1 MAKQSG
7 IHQIKGKVGKM
18 SYYRQ
23 KGVTDGLARSINE
36 GLSNRVK
43 TAEEYENTRLNAAE
57 FGSAASF
64 AGACIR
70 AISERK
76 RSMLKNFATGDCA
89 KFVREIILADSTHNW
104 GERQLVGTDWQ
115 DGLRQ
120 RLNQYA
126 KLPYS
131 EYMGGIVTAA
141 VTIEDNVATA
151 KVTLNLPTNWGS
163 LLLAKGAT
171 DVIVSAHSAVIALQ
185 PEGAAPYKG
194 ETESLTIGETTEEIG
209 AAGPITITRLF
220 PAELVT
226 GDKDNTLT
234 ECLVVVKPCKTI
246 NGKIHILQELCFYTI
261 VKPVINE

>member
-76 RSMLKNFATGDCA
+76 RSMLKNFATGDLA
-89 KFVREIILADSTHNW
+89 KNVREVILTDSTNDW
-104 GERQLVGTDWQ
+104 GQRQLVGNLWQ
-115 DGLRQ
+115 TLLRHKIAT
-120 RLNQYA
+120 YA

-131 EYMGGIVTAA
+131 EYVGGDVSCSVAPSESGNVVT
-141 VTIEDNVATA
+141 T
-151 KVTLNLPTNWGS
+151 TLNVPAGWGE

-171 DVIVSAHSAVIALQ
+171 DVQVTTYVGSVTMFALGDAPFKSERATISA
-185 PEGAAPYKG
+185 G
-194 ETESLTIGETTEEIG
+194 ETSEQIGS
-209 AAGPITITRLF
+209 AGPISFDGNIGTFDID
-220 PAELVT
+220 AD
-226 GDKDNTLT
+226 GDDVMSMA
-234 ECLVVVKPCKTI
+234 LVVVKPFKTI
-246 NGKIHILQELCFYTI
+246 GGKMHILQELCTYTI
-261 VKPVINE
+261 VQPAINE

>member
-70 AISERK
+70 SISERK

-89 KFVREIILADSTHNW
+89 KFVREIILADGTHNW
-104 GERQLVGTDWQ
+104 GERQLVGNGWQ

-131 EYMGGIVTAA
+131 EYMGGFVSCEIRRVEDVYTA
-141 VTIEDNVATA
+141 TT
-151 KVTLNLPTNWGS
+151 TLDVPENWGS

-171 DVIVSAHSAVIALQ
+171 NILVSAYVGGVVLDVSSK
-185 PEGAAPYKG
+185 APYKG
-194 ETESLTIGETTEEIG
+194 ESYLIPAGENSTEIG
-209 AAGPITITRLF
+209 SAGPIVVTRQLEANA
-220 PAELVT
+220 PVDDT
-226 GDKDNTLT
+226 DNMMR
-234 ECLVVVKPCKTI
+234 ECLVVVKPFKTI
-246 NGKIHILQELCFYTI
+246 NGKMHILQELCFYRW
-261 VKPVINE
+261 VNFDLQS

>member
-1 MAKQSG
+1 
-7 IHQIKGKVGKM
+7 M

-70 AISERK
+70 SISERK
-76 RSMLKNFATGDCA
+76 RAMLKNFATGDCA
-89 KFVREIILADSTHNW
+89 KFVREIILADGTHNW

-115 DGLRQ
+115 DSLRQ

-131 EYMGGIVTAA
+131 EYMGGFVYCA
-141 VTIEDNVATA
+141 VTRDGDGVDVRA
-151 KVTLNLPTNWGS
+151 VLDLPVGWGQ
-163 LLLAKGAT
+163 LFAAKGAT
-171 DVIVSAHSAVIALQ
+171 DVLVDVYLGMNVLNTSGSAPFKALS
-185 PEGAAPYKG
+185 GSY
-194 ETESLTIGETTEEIG
+194 SCGETTEEIG
-209 AAGPITITRLF
+209 ATGPIEVEGTITDA
-220 PAELVT
+220 PAI
-226 GDKDNTLT
+226 GDAENVSSFA
-234 ECLVVVKPCKTI
+234 LVVVKPFKTI
-246 NGKIHILQELCFYTI
+246 NGKMHILQELCTYTI
-261 VKPVINE
+261 VKPIVTE

>member
-89 KFVREIILADSTHNW
+89 KFVREIILADGTHNW
-104 GERQLVGTDWQ
+104 GNRQLSAEGWQ
-115 DGLRQ
+115 TPLRSQ
-120 RLNQYA
+120 LNQYA

-131 EYMGGIVTAA
+131 EYMGGS
-141 VTIEDNVATA
+141 VACSVDQDETGFNTS
-151 KVTLNLPTNWGS
+151 VVLNLPANWGS
-163 LLLAKGAT
+163 LFLAKGAT
-171 DVIVSAHSAVIALQ
+171 DVIVSVYVGNVKLDI
-185 PEGAAPYKG
+185 EGTSPYKG
-194 ETESLTIGETTEEIG
+194 IEDMVALGDVTEEIG
-209 AAGPITITRLF
+209 AAGPIQVDGLIPASHQLF
-220 PAELVT
+220 
-226 GDKDNTLT
+226 DNANMLG
-234 ECLVVVKPCKTI
+234 ECLVVVKPFKAI
-246 NGKIHILQELCFYTI
+246 NGKMHILQELCTYCI
-261 VKPVINE
+261 VEPEVA

>member
-70 AISERK
+70 SISERK
-76 RSMLKNFATGDCA
+76 RAMLKNFATGDCA
-89 KFVREIILADSTHNW
+89 KFVREIILADGTHNW
-104 GERQLVGTDWQ
+104 GDRQLVGTDWQ

-131 EYMGGIVTAA
+131 EYMGGLVNCNVTRDG
-141 VTIEDNVATA
+141 VNLDVSTVL
-151 KVTLNLPTNWGS
+151 TLPADWGQMFI
-163 LLLAKGAT
+163 AKGAT
-171 DVIVSAHSAVIALQ
+171 NVLVDVYLGGNALNVS
-185 PEGAAPYKG
+185 GNAPYKG
-194 ETESLTIGETTEEIG
+194 DSISFSCGEVSEQIG
-209 AAGPITITRLF
+209 AAGPIEIEGTIVDAPT
-220 PAELVT
+220 PA
-226 GDKDNTLT
+226 DMDNIAAFA
-234 ECLVVVKPCKTI
+234 LVVVKPFKTI
-246 NGKIHILQELCFYTI
+246 NGKMHILQELCTYTI
-261 VKPVINE
+261 VKPSVTE

>member
-7 IHQIKGKVGKM
+7 IHQIKGKIGKI

-70 AISERK
+70 SISERK

-89 KFVREIILADSTHNW
+89 KFVREIILADGTHNW
-104 GERQLVGTDWQ
+104 GERQLVGTGWQ

-131 EYMGGIVTAA
+131 EYVGGDASYVVSPTEEGWSG
-141 VTIEDNVATA
+141 TL
-151 KVTLNLPTNWGS
+151 TLNVPENWGS
-163 LLLAKGAT
+163 LLIAKGAT
-171 DVIVSAHSAVIALQ
+171 HVVITGYAYGVLMDTES
-185 PEGAAPYKG
+185 AAPFKG
-194 ETESLTIGETTEEIG
+194 VLYLAGSGETTEQIG
-209 AAGPITITRLF
+209 AAGPIVITGSTEDAAF
-220 PAELVT
+220 APES
-226 GDKDNTLT
+226 DNLIN
-234 ECLVVVKPCKTI
+234 CALVVVKPFKQI
-246 NGKIHILQELCFYTI
+246 NGKMHILQELCTYTI
-261 VKPVINE
+261 VEPKLAE

>member
-1 MAKQSG
+1 
-7 IHQIKGKVGKM
+7 M

-70 AISERK
+70 SISERK
-76 RSMLKNFATGDCA
+76 RAMLKNFATGDCA
-89 KFVREIILADSTHNW
+89 KFVREIILKDGTHNW
-104 GERQLVGTDWQ
+104 GERQLVGDDWQ
-115 DGLRQ
+115 DALRE

-131 EYMGGIVTAA
+131 EYMGGA
-141 VTIEDNVATA
+141 VSCLASSGETGLTID
-151 KVTLNLPTNWGS
+151 VTLDVPDNWGS

-171 DVIVSAHSAVIALQ
+171 NVQVSAYGVFNTLSV
-185 PEGAAPYKG
+185 GDVAPYKG
-194 ETESLTIGETTEEIG
+194 MSQSLVVGEVNEQIG
-209 AAGPITITRLF
+209 AAGPITITRTI
-220 PAELVT
+220 PIEGIPMDDDNSLV
-226 GDKDNTLT
+226 NS
-234 ECLVVVKPCKTI
+234 LVVVKPYKTI
-246 NGKIHILQELCFYTI
+246 NGKMHILQELCFFAIAPIT
-261 VKPVINE
+261 VNE